1 MPGSRRARP
10 SSTSTADLKRNG
22 PSGQPSTNM
31 GRRFGRK
38 PFGYFEGEQ
47 EAILRMRS
55 LREKGLG
62 FDRIAAELNKEGIPT
77 RTGKTWHGIVV
88 NRILC
93 RSRLPDIYFFR

>member
-1 MPGSRRARP
+1 M
-10 SSTSTADLKRNG
+10 
-22 PSGQPSTNM
+22 GQ
-31 GRRFGRK
+31 RFGRK

-47 EAILRMRS
+47 EAIIRMRS

-77 RTGKTWHGIVV
+77 RSGKMWHGVVV

-93 RSRLPDIYFFR
+93 RSRMPEKYFCR